1 MIERERIL
9 NGSDEL
15 FLQAGI
21 KSVTMDDV
29 ARHLG
34 VSKKTI
40 YQVFKDK
47 SELVTALV
55 QMRLNTNIEAIST
68 LMSNTGNMIGELLN
82 LDNCAREIFS
92 RVNPIVLH
100 DLQRYYPEAWQLF
113 QQFKTGFLVS
123 VIEKLLNKGI
133 AQGYIRPNLDV
144 KIMAVVRVN
153 QIELG
158 FNQQV
163 FPLAV
168 FNMFDVQNQL
178 MQHFNHGI
186 CTPKGIAALSE
197 FEMAVR

>member
-186 CTPKGIAALSE
+186 CTPKGIAALNE

>member
-68 LMSNTGNMIGELLN
+68 IMSNAGNMIGELLN

-186 CTPKGIAALSE
+186 CTPKGIAALNE